1 MKVDYFNP
9 EGLPK
14 PRGYTQAVSIS
25 GPHKTVYVGGQ
36 DAVNERGEVVG
47 KGNLKMQTTQVLS
60 NIERALEAAGAKLE
74 NVVKLNV
81 YVVAGQN
88 PVEGFAA
95 FQERWGGKP
104 NPPVI
109 TVLFVVGLGNPEWL
123 VEVDAVAVLPL

>member
-1 MKVDYFNP
+1 MKIDYFNP

-14 PRGYTQAVSIS
+14 PRGYTQAVRVS
-25 GPHKTVYVGGQ
+25 GAHKTIYVGGQ
-36 DAVNERGEVVG
+36 DAVNEKGEVVG

-95 FQERWGGKP
+95 FQERWGGKS